1 MIFEILTGVFVL
13 ISLVLS
19 YNVRNLLLQNEQLED
34 TLVETLQD
42 IQTKVEKAYQDLQDA
57 DIRGSFESDDEV
69 GSAFTEIKDIV
80 ENLKNTL

>member
-1 MIFEILTGVFVL
+1 MIFEILTGVFFL
-13 ISLVLS
+13 LSLVLG

-34 TLVETLQD
+34 TLLETLQD
-42 IQTKVEKAYQDLQDA
+42 IQQKIETAYQSMQDA

>member
-1 MIFEILTGVFVL
+1 MIFEILTGVFIL
-13 ISLVLS
+13 ISLILG

-34 TLVETLQD
+34 TLVETIQD
-42 IQTKVEKAYQDLQDA
+42 VQQKVEKAYQDLQNA

-80 ENLKNTL
+80 DNLRNLL

>member
-19 YNVRNLLLQNEQLED
+19 YSVRNLLLQNEQLED

>member
-19 YNVRNLLLQNEQLED
+19 YNVRNLLLQNEELED

>member
-1 MIFEILTGVFVL
+1 MIFEILTGVFFL
-13 ISLVLS
+13 LSLVLS

-42 IQTKVEKAYQDLQDA
+42 IQQKIETAYQSMQDA

>member
-42 IQTKVEKAYQDLQDA
+42 IQAKVEKSYQDLQDA